1 MISSELQRF
10 RENIEERAREY
21 GLDFFDVIF
30 EVIDFEEM
38 NMLASYGGFPVRYPH
53 WRFGMEY
60 EKISKSY
67 SYGLHK
73 IYEMVINNN
82 PSYAYLLKGNT
93 NIDQKLVIAHVYGHS
108 DFFKNNFWF
117 SETNRKMLDGIANHA
132 VRIRRYIDKYGY
144 EEVEGFIDIC
154 LSIEDLINI
163 HLPFIKRQINKN
175 GFLEEDE
182 GERKPVSKLRSP
194 SEYLENYIN
203 PPDFI
208 EWQRKGREDEKIKKS
223 KFPESPE
230 RDVLLFLL
238 ENAQIEEWQ
247 RDVLSMIR
255 EESYYY
261 APQIQT
267 KIMNEGWAAYW
278 HSTILTEKIVTDK
291 EIIDYAD
298 HHAGTLSTRP
308 GIINPYKLGIEL
320 FRDIEDRWN
329 KGKFG
334 KEYEDCDDIEAK
346 RNWDR
351 KLGLGREK
359 IFEVRKLYNDVTF
372 IDEFLTEDFC
382 REHGLFTYVNNR
394 STGMYEIESRD
405 FRKIKEKLLFLLTN
419 CARPIIE
426 VIDGNYMNRG
436 ELYLIHRHEG
446 VDLKLDWAKDALKQI
461 FRIWKRP
468 IHFETA
474 VEGKIRVLTADGGK
488 KGKEVEIESSL
499 MK

>member
-1 MISSELQRF
+1 MLSHEPERYV
-10 RENIEERAREY
+10 EEIKQHASNY

-73 IYEMVINNN
+73 IYEMVINND

-93 NIDQKLVIAHVYGHS
+93 DIDQKLVIAHVYGHS

-117 SETNRKMLDGIANHA
+117 SGSNRKMLDEMANHA
-132 VRIRRYIDKYGY
+132 VKIRRYIDRYGY
-144 EEVEGFIDIC
+144 GEVEGFIDIC
-154 LSIEDLINI
+154 ISIEDLIDI
-163 HLPFIKRQINKN
+163 HSPFINRRADRKSV
-175 GFLEEDE
+175 LEE
-182 GERKPVSKLRSP
+182 GEDGRVSASKLRSP
-194 SEYLENYIN
+194 NEYLEDYIN
-203 PPDFI
+203 PQDFI
-208 EWQRKGREDEKIKKS
+208 EWQREKAEEEKVKK
-223 KFPESPE
+223 KKTNFPESAE
-230 RDVLLFLL
+230 RDVLLFLV
-238 ENAQIEEWQ
+238 ENAPLEEWE

-278 HSTILTEKIVTDK
+278 HSKMLTEKVITDI

-298 HHAGTLSTRP
+298 HHSGTLATSP
-308 GIINPYKLGIEL
+308 GVINPYKFGLEL

-334 KEYEDCDDIEAK
+334 KDYEECDDIEEK
-346 RNWDR
+346 RNWNR

-359 IFEVRKLYNDVTF
+359 IFQVRRFYNDVTF

-382 REHGLFTYVNNR
+382 REHGLFTYNYNR

-405 FRKIKEKLLFLLTN
+405 FKKIKEKLLFLLTN
-419 CARPIIE
+419 CGRPIIE

-436 ELYLIHRHEG
+436 ELYLVHKHEG
-446 VDLKLDWAKDALKQI
+446 VDLKLDWAKDVLNQLS
-461 FRIWKRP
+461 RIWTRP
-468 IHFETA
+468 VHLETSVQA
-474 VEGKIRVLTADGGK
+474 KVRVFTADGEVRE
-488 KGKEVEIESSL
+488 KEI
-499 MK
+499 K

>member
-1 MISSELQRF
+1 MLSHELGRYV
-10 RENIEERAREY
+10 EEIKRYASNY

-73 IYEMVINNN
+73 IYEMVINND

-93 NIDQKLVIAHVYGHS
+93 DIDQKLVIAHVYGHS

-117 SETNRKMLDGIANHA
+117 SGSNRKMLDEMANHA
-132 VRIRRYIDKYGY
+132 VKIRRYIDRYGY
-144 EEVEGFIDIC
+144 GEVEGFIDIC
-154 LSIEDLINI
+154 ISIEDLIDI
-163 HLPFIKRQINKN
+163 HSPFINRRADRKSV
-175 GFLEEDE
+175 LEE
-182 GERKPVSKLRSP
+182 GEDGRVPASKLRSP
-194 SEYLENYIN
+194 NEYLEDYIN
-203 PPDFI
+203 PQDFI
-208 EWQRKGREDEKIKKS
+208 EWQREKAEEEKVKKS
-223 KFPESPE
+223 KKNFPESAE
-230 RDVLLFLL
+230 RDVLLFLV
-238 ENAQIEEWQ
+238 ENAPLEEWK

-255 EESYYY
+255 EENYYY

-278 HSTILTEKIVTDK
+278 HSKMLTEKVITDI

-298 HHAGTLSTRP
+298 HHSGTLATSP
-308 GIINPYKLGIEL
+308 GVINPYKFGLEL
-320 FRDIEDRWN
+320 FRDIEDRWD

-334 KEYEDCDDIEAK
+334 KDYEDCDDIEEK
-346 RNWDR
+346 RNWNR
-351 KLGLGREK
+351 KPGLGREK
-359 IFEVRKLYNDVTF
+359 IFQVRRFYNDVTF

-382 REHGLFTYVNNR
+382 REHGLFTYNYNR

-405 FRKIKEKLLFLLTN
+405 FKKIKEKLLFLLTN
-419 CARPIIE
+419 CGRPIIE

-436 ELYLIHRHEG
+436 ELYLVHNHEG
-446 VDLKLDWAKDALKQI
+446 VDLKLDWAKDVLNQLS
-461 FRIWKRP
+461 RIWTRP
-468 IHFETA
+468 VHLETSVQA
-474 VEGKIRVLTADGGK
+474 KVRVFTADGEV
-488 KGKEVEIESSL
+488 KEKEL
-499 MK
+499 K